1 MATGGSQT
9 VTEALE
15 HFRWTK
21 CERRADGRDV
31 SENKQTYGFTPA
43 ADLRAESRATAHIS
57 FLRMT
62 PNIYIRTRP
71 VSRPRLELTAT
82 RVGRATINQ
91 RCHIPF
97 LYLPFPPTCVWMHF
111 SSSFSLQP
119 VTGSGGASPRIPIK
133 PASCFLPS
141 VVSHVHAASDQP
153 LHLESVTN
161 TRGSDV
167 RHVNITFNWIYAN
180 LFWSTDHSNTG
191 HFHPFLHTSY
201 TDDRDIRVS
210 SQYKILLILWTE
222 IQYLPISQMLIMM
235 WFWFQSNSGSCD
247 RYETLSSV
255 RLTQPVTEGRCSS
268 FFFCFLA
275 KKKTTTHYR
284 FKSPSLLTEHH
295 GWISVHPFFSASHWW
310 NRAADAVAVTAA
322 S

>member
-1 MATGGSQT
+1 MRKMFHLRELLGFLFVFLVERVKEEQMATGGSQT

-43 ADLRAESRATAHIS
+43 AVLRAESRATAHIS

-201 TDDRDIRVS
+201 TDGRDIRVS

-235 WFWFQSNSGSCD
+235 WFWF
-247 RYETLSSV
+247 
-255 RLTQPVTEGRCSS
+255 
-268 FFFCFLA
+268 
-275 KKKTTTHYR
+275 
-284 FKSPSLLTEHH
+284 
-295 GWISVHPFFSASHWW
+295 
-310 NRAADAVAVTAA
+310 
-322 S
+322 

>member
-1 MATGGSQT
+1 MFRRINRHTASLPLRSFVLNPEPPLISHFCGWLQTSTSGRGLFPAPTGT
-9 VTEALE
+9 
-15 HFRWTK
+15 
-21 CERRADGRDV
+21 DGDTCGQSNNKPKMPHPVFVPSLPSDLCLNAFQFQFLPPARDW
-31 SENKQTYGFTPA
+31 
-43 ADLRAESRATAHIS
+43 I
-57 FLRMT
+57 
-62 PNIYIRTRP
+62 
-71 VSRPRLELTAT
+71 
-82 RVGRATINQ
+82 
-91 RCHIPF
+91 
-97 LYLPFPPTCVWMHF
+97 
-111 SSSFSLQP
+111 
-119 VTGSGGASPRIPIK
+119 GGASPRIPIK

-235 WFWFQSNSGSCD
+235 WFWFQSNSGACD

-295 GWISVHPFFSASHWW
+295 GWISVRPFFSASHWW